1 MALGVSRGYFSVLAS
16 GFCAVHFG
24 AVGAPGDMGMAVVA
38 HDDLFCDDELDLFD
52 CVGQRTAGQRDL
64 ATESSAGLG
73 DVGDGLL
80 VSRADS

>member
-52 CVGQRTAGQRDL
+52 CVG
-64 ATESSAGLG
+64 
-73 DVGDGLL
+73 
-80 VSRADS
+80 